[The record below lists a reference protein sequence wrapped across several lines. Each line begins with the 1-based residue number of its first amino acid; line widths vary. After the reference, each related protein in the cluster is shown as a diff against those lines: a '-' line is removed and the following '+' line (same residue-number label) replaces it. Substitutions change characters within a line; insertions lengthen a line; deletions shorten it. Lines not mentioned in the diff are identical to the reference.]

1 MKCIKYCVA
10 LLGLLMGTSSCDSF
24 FDKPTNVQD
33 LDYVFGNGSTTLS
46 WLAHGYSLIPSPLMM
61 TLTSSVDYAPD
72 WWEFSSPY
80 ELISDEADIND
91 NRDCYKAYRIT
102 RGDWSVPVRALARS
116 GSRST
121 G

>member
-46 WLAHGYSLIPSPLMM
+46 WLAHGYSLIPEPA
-61 TLTSSVDYAPD
+61 DDDPD
-72 WWEFSSPY
+72 Q
-80 ELISDEADIND
+80 LGRLCA
-91 NRDCYKAYRIT
+91 
-102 RGDWSVPVRALARS
+102 GLVGVLLPV
-116 GSRST
+116 
-121 G
+121 